1 MVGAW
6 QGRDMSRLNSAAEPL
21 RHYRDKGGKTVE
33 RSSALALNG
42 MDSLSAGL
50 GSLPLFSLGFG
61 CLSFFMFVFESH
73 MRDMCLFR

>member
-6 QGRDMSRLNSAAEPL
+6 QGRDIPRFGTTKASPGQGRQDGREKLGIGSE
-21 RHYRDKGGKTVE
+21 RHGF
-33 RSSALALNG
+33 
-42 MDSLSAGL
+42 SLFAGL

-61 CLSFFMFVFESH
+61 RLSFFMFVFESH